1 MYSCFKIK
9 CICSRGGRL
18 MSWVYLFLG
27 GSQGWV
33 ETSIT
38 NSCPCSRAP
47 GPHPQS
53 RDSPAPVTH
62 CRIEHTPSSQT
73 QVGPEGP
80 AQDEGLSCRCLKS
93 SKRWD
98 GGGSYYSFPS
108 LLQPEKSPLP
118 SPSPSLTPT
127 PSPRGAFG
135 NDGDTV
141 GWLSHWVPS
150 AHQSHYVEH
159 FSDSSQRGLYPP
171 WEISIVILTL

>member
-53 RDSPAPVTH
+53 RDSPAPLTH
-62 CRIEHTPSSQT
+62 CRIEHTPSSQM

-98 GGGSYYSFPS
+98 GGAPVTHSPACSNRKNLPFHHRHPLLLLRHLHGALLVTMATLWGDYLTEFPRH
-108 LLQPEKSPLP
+108 
-118 SPSPSLTPT
+118 T
-127 PSPRGAFG
+127 
-135 NDGDTV
+135 
-141 GWLSHWVPS
+141 SH
-150 AHQSHYVEH
+150 
-159 FSDSSQRGLYPP
+159 
-171 WEISIVILTL
+171 IT